1 MKEFWGM
8 GRLFPFEYR
17 QRKLA
22 VAVISIDEGWELWI
36 MEAGRRLARGASV
49 SVDEATDAGRRGG
62 DRILEVAEQLKF
74 NVINAVLQIEG
85 PVSRQSTLATTSAAR

>member
-1 MKEFWGM
+1 M

-36 MEAGRRLARGASV
+36 MEADRRLACGASV

-74 NVINAVLQIEG
+74 NVINAVLKLEG
-85 PVSRQSTLATTSAAR
+85 LVSRQSTLATTSASR